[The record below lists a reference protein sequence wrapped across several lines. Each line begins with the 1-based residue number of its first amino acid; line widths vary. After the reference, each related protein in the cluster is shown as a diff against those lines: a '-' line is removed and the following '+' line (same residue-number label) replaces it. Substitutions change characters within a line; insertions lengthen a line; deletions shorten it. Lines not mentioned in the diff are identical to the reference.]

1 MENLSPYIKSIK
13 KLCQSTGVKSLY
25 AFGSVLTDEFG
36 GESDVDLIVDM
47 EEIDPLEYTEK
58 YFELKFGLE
67 EILRRSVDLLEERA
81 DLNPIVRLEIER
93 SKVMVYEK

>member
-1 MENLSPYIKSIK
+1 MENLSPYIKSIR
-13 KLCQSTGVKSLY
+13 KLCQWTGVKSLY

-67 EILRRSVDLLEERA
+67 EILGRSVDLLEERA